1 MPEKYRGIPKK
12 IAAGQAGQALLIV
25 LVFFLLGSLTLTPVL
40 MHMGTA
46 LKAGIKYESK
56 TNELYTADAGI
67 DTGLWRIKYDYMGP
81 DYDPY
86 DYASTWIYE
95 TDPVN
100 HSTADV
106 SVQNLWLPSNVTL
119 AGVGLNAASAKA
131 MVETEKLIVSG
142 ASGVN
147 PGQPFHIKMD
157 FDPADGD
164 NLTIKSIGVWLPQG
178 FEYNGPSDL
187 EPGGFPRP
195 EYYPDE
201 VAETTVA
208 GGKTVVWSYNSP
220 YPHFIDFPNYAV
232 EDGIMTITFT
242 FSYFPLAS
250 DPDKMPLAMT
260 WVTTAMDPTCI
271 NPNDVPLAWDTDIR
285 YYKIASV
292 NGNTEIETYQSKS
305 QLRNLRNGT
314 AGDYIAIGNSV
325 MLDNY
330 SPYDK
335 RDTLLAESSTD
346 VAEVAPIPANGDV
359 LYAYLYWSGFRHSQ
373 SLWADTCGNFNN
385 WTLGASDGSLN
396 VLPIADNSSSGTW
409 TTAPLWSKVDE
420 TTSAGDSDYIIGT
433 TDGGGYQ
440 LFTFGTPAI
449 QEQPIA
455 SITVH
460 IRARDDGSTKG
471 NNDIRPAIK
480 LNGVATPYYPASVN
494 NPDLSFLDYS
504 YTWTTNPH
512 TGLAWTYQEVTN
524 PSTAYGLQLF
534 GVYSSDLAP
543 DMRVSIVYLTVTY
556 SAYWSINSGQF
567 QGRGENNSAV
577 DPRYLTMTNSY
588 NLSSYAPGTIAVSWT
603 QSDYESSGSLESGD
617 TLYYAFSADNGA
629 TWSNGAAWDADDEVF
644 HDDITTGSKFILV
657 PEDYFTSGFKMR
669 FYYNFNDPTE
679 YVRLDNINIYY
690 MPPDTSVT
698 FKIDGEQVCFNG
710 DGEPVAESGNL
721 TAGFSAVLMNLTGTT
736 AAGYSYACYKDVTD
750 LVKKYPET
758 PGETHHT
765 GNYEFTVGSI
775 SADTG
780 EYISYAGW
788 SLIIIYSS
796 PDTAGRYIYL
806 RDIHDIFA
814 FNGGYENLDFD
825 NDGVPGGD
833 VTGFLF
839 PDPVRDKYG
848 AVVDPTAAK
857 ITCFVGEGDVNYLDD
872 TLIITGQ
879 QSGLSE
885 YLSNDESPQDN
896 IWNSASPGMSY
907 PGIDVDTFNVLWTD
921 GILTPKDTS
930 LHLDMNSGQDAW
942 NLVYFIMSVRSET
955 VTAGTGHYMIDNN

>member
-1 MPEKYRGIPKK
+1 
-12 IAAGQAGQALLIV
+12 
-25 LVFFLLGSLTLTPVL
+25 

-46 LKAGIKYESK
+46 LKTGIKYEASS
-56 TNELYTADAGI
+56 NELYTADAGI

-81 DYDPY
+81 EYGPY

-119 AGVGLNAASAKA
+119 AGVGLNAETAAE
-131 MVETEKLIVSG
+131 MIETEKLIVSG
-142 ASGVN
+142 TSGVN

-157 FDPADGD
+157 FNPADGD

-178 FEYNGPSDL
+178 YTYTAGNSEL
-187 EPGGFPRP
+187 EQLSLVDPCRP
-195 EYYPDE
+195 DS
-201 VAETTVA
+201 VSIQTVA
-208 GGKTVVWSYNSP
+208 GGSTVVWSYNPP
-220 YPHFIDFPNYAV
+220 YPLFIAFPNYAV
-232 EDGIMTITFT
+232 DDGTLTVT
-242 FSYFPLAS
+242 FSFTYAPPAS
-250 DPDKMPLAMT
+250 DPTKMPLAMT
-260 WVTTAMDPTCI
+260 WATTAMDPTCI
-271 NPNDVPLAWDTDIR
+271 NPDDVPLAWDTDIR
-285 YYKIASV
+285 YYKITSLSGDT
-292 NGNTEIETYQSKS
+292 NIETYTSKS
-305 QLRNLRNGT
+305 QLRNLGNGT

-330 SPYDK
+330 YPYDK
-335 RDTLLAESSTD
+335 RDTVLAESSTD

-373 SLWADTCGNFNN
+373 SLWADACSAFTN
-385 WTLGASDGSLN
+385 WTLAASDGTLD
-396 VLPIADNSSSGTW
+396 VLPTGDGLSSGTW
-409 TTAPLWSKVDE
+409 TTAPLTEKVNE

-440 LFTFGTPAI
+440 LFSFDTI
-449 QEQPIA
+449 SILEQPIA
-455 SITVH
+455 SVTVH
-460 IRARDDGSTKG
+460 IRARDDTATTGT
-471 NNDIRPAIK
+471 NDIRPAIK
-480 LNGVATPYYPASVN
+480 INGVANPYYNATN
-494 NPDLSFLDYS
+494 NPGTSFTDYS
-504 YTWTTNPH
+504 YTWTANPK
-512 TGLAWTYQEVTN
+512 TSAAWTYDDITN
-524 PSTAYGLQLF
+524 ASSTNGLQQF
-534 GVYSSDLAP
+534 GVYSSDLLP
-543 DMRVSIVYLTVTY
+543 DMRVSICYLTVTY

-567 QGRGENNSAV
+567 QGRGANNNGV
-577 DPRYLTMTNSY
+577 DPRYLTMTSSY
-588 NLSSYAPGTIAVSWT
+588 NLSGYDPGTICVGWT
-603 QSDYESSGSLESGD
+603 QSDYESSGSLETDD
-617 TLYYAFSADNGA
+617 TLYYAFSADGGA
-629 TWSNGAAWDADDEVF
+629 TWSNGASWNTDDEVF
-644 HDDITTGSKFILV
+644 HDDITSGSNFILV
-657 PEDYFTSGFKMR
+657 PEEYLTSGFKMR
-669 FYYNFNDPTE
+669 FYYNFDDPTE

-698 FKIDGEQVCFNG
+698 FKIDGEQVCFDG
-710 DGEPVAESGNL
+710 DGEPVSATGNL
-721 TAGFSAVLMNLTGTT
+721 TAGFSAVLINQAGST
-736 AAGYSYACYKDVTD
+736 AAGYSYACYKDVTE

-765 GNYEFTVGSI
+765 GNYEFTVGNV

-814 FNGGYENLDFD
+814 FNPGSTNLDFD
-825 NDGVPGGD
+825 NDGVAGGD

-839 PDPVRDKYG
+839 PEPVRDKYG
-848 AVVDPTAAK
+848 DVVDPRAAK
-857 ITCFVGEGDVNYLDD
+857 ITCFVGEGDDIYTGD
-872 TLIITGQ
+872 TLMITGQ

-885 YLSNDESPQDN
+885 YLSNDESPQNN

-907 PGIDVDTFNVLWTD
+907 PGVDVDTFEILWED

-930 LHLDMNSGQDAW
+930 LHLDMNSGTDAW

-955 VTAGTGHYMIDNN
+955 VTAGTGHYLIDNN